1 MNGPLASTFFGGP
14 KDVPAPARFDRLFDT
29 GGALAAAPY
38 PAFLADGKG
47 RILHA
52 NPLATALLARPDKTS
67 SLNLSIKI
75 HEALA
80 SNEAQHVEVVLSA
93 SGEDAPRA
101 ALNLFLLPFQEEG
114 FVFLFANDVTLDRNL
129 REALIESRQR
139 YKDLVETASDFVW
152 ETAAD
157 GAFTFVSSKG
167 ALGFEADEL
176 LGKDPANL
184 LFNVAETEF
193 SLPFRATRE
202 REEVELWFRD
212 AGGNAACL
220 SISARPLF
228 DETGA
233 WQGARG
239 ACRDITE
246 ARMHQM
252 DLARFQN
259 REHLLLFLV
268 RTIRDEVEPNA
279 MFARAAAAITRAANA
294 DGCRIVTVAED
305 AEFVIG
311 AEFGNPPSFATE
323 EAALSDPER
332 VFPVEFEKPCH
343 GLLFPTHYGELR
355 NGAVSLWRKAQPFG
369 KDELELLASVVDQL
383 GIANEQIAIHQRLL
397 RLSTTDE
404 LTGLL
409 NRRAFHEKLDRRF
422 ARVTKGSEK
431 STLFYLDLDNFKQT
445 NDRGGHSAGDAALR
459 KVSEILFHNTRS
471 VDLVARHG
479 GDEFAIWLENTNARA
494 AEEKAR
500 AILKDSK
507 ALAELSGGAD
517 CPLGFSI
524 GIAVFDPD
532 HPEELNVLLG
542 RADAAMYEAKQRGKS
557 GYVLA
562 KTSGEKAG

>member
-1 MNGPLASTFFGGP
+1 MHPRFLAGRRTSRHPPVSIGCSTR
-14 KDVPAPARFDRLFDT
+14 AARWPQP
-29 GGALAAAPY
+29 PY

-67 SLNLSIKI
+67 SLNLSTKI

-184 LFNVAETEF
+184 LFDVAETEF

-202 REEVELWFRD
+202 MEEVELWFRD

-233 WQGARG
+233 WQEGKG
-239 ACRDITE
+239 
-246 ARMHQM
+246 
-252 DLARFQN
+252 
-259 REHLLLFLV
+259 
-268 RTIRDEVEPNA
+268 
-279 MFARAAAAITRAANA
+279 
-294 DGCRIVTVAED
+294 
-305 AEFVIG
+305 
-311 AEFGNPPSFATE
+311 
-323 EAALSDPER
+323 
-332 VFPVEFEKPCH
+332 
-343 GLLFPTHYGELR
+343 GLP
-355 NGAVSLWRKAQPFG
+355 
-369 KDELELLASVVDQL
+369 
-383 GIANEQIAIHQRLL
+383 
-397 RLSTTDE
+397 
-404 LTGLL
+404 
-409 NRRAFHEKLDRRF
+409 
-422 ARVTKGSEK
+422 
-431 STLFYLDLDNFKQT
+431 
-445 NDRGGHSAGDAALR
+445 GH
-459 KVSEILFHNTRS
+459 
-471 VDLVARHG
+471 HG
-479 GDEFAIWLENTNARA
+479 G
-494 AEEKAR
+494 
-500 AILKDSK
+500 
-507 ALAELSGGAD
+507 
-517 CPLGFSI
+517 
-524 GIAVFDPD
+524 PD
-532 HPEELNVLLG
+532 APDGPRPFPE
-542 RADAAMYEAKQRGKS
+542 
-557 GYVLA
+557 
-562 KTSGEKAG
+562 